1 MKIIR
6 ASQPSFVA
14 EIERIMNRGDVLD
27 ETVLE
32 SVAEI
37 IEDVKKRGDK
47 ALIEYTEKFDGIS
60 LEPSTLE
67 IDSDEIENAV
77 NSLDPEDLDLLR
89 LSAGRIEKFHKK
101 QSLRSWSY
109 TDEEGVGLGQ
119 EIRPLD
125 RVGIYAP
132 GGRALYPSTV
142 LMAAI
147 PAKVAGVGEIILAT
161 PSTGGRVHPLILA
174 AAKLGGVERIFRIG
188 GAQAIAAL
196 AYGTESVP
204 LVDKIVGPGNIYVAA
219 AKRMVF
225 GKVGIDMIAGPSE
238 ILIISDGTSRPDI
251 AAADL
256 LSQAEHDELASAV
269 LVTPS
274 EDFAREVASEV
285 DLQLKVLERSA
296 IAQKSVENYGAVIVT
311 ADMDEAVKIANMIAP
326 EHLELMVKNPESVLE
341 KIKNAGAVFM
351 GYYTPEAL
359 GDYIA
364 GPNHILPTG
373 GTARFSSP
381 LGVYDFVKRM
391 SVVSFSEKSLRRY
404 GGETARFADMEGLRA
419 HGQSIMVRLEGK
431 KS

>member
-404 GGETARFADMEGLRA
+404 GGETARFADIEGLRA

>member
-1 MKIIR
+1 MRILG
-6 ASQPSFVA
+6 SSHPSFA
-14 EIERIMNRGDVLD
+14 GEIERIMNRGNVLD
-27 ETVLE
+27 EAVLE
-32 SVAEI
+32 RVAEI
-37 IEDVKKRGDK
+37 IEDVSKRGDE
-47 ALIEYTEKFDGIS
+47 ALIAYTEKYDGITLDPSS
-60 LEPSTLE
+60 LEVDP
-67 IDSDEIENAV
+67 DEVEKAIY
-77 NSLDPEDLDLLR
+77 SLDPEDFNLLN
-89 LSAGRIEKFHKK
+89 LSAGRIEKYHKK

-119 EIRPLD
+119 AIRPLD

-161 PSTGGRVHPLILA
+161 PSTGGRVDPLILA
-174 AAKLGGVERIFRIG
+174 AAKIGGVERIFRIG

-204 LVDKIVGPGNIYVAA
+204 QVDKIVGPGNIYVAA
-219 AKRMVF
+219 AKRAVF

-256 LSQAEHDELASAV
+256 LSQAEHDDCASAI
-269 LVTPS
+269 LVTSS

-285 DLQLKVLERSA
+285 DLQLKVLARST
-296 IAQKSVENYGAVIVT
+296 IAAKSLKNYGAVIVT

-326 EHLELMVKNPESVLE
+326 EHLELMVKDPESVLE

-391 SVVSFSEKSLRRY
+391 SVISFPEQALRRY
-404 GGETARFADMEGLRA
+404 GQKTARFAEMEGLSA
-419 HGQSIMVRLEGK
+419 HGRSIMVRLEGK

>member
-14 EIERIMNRGDVLD
+14 EIERIMNRGGVLD

-404 GGETARFADMEGLRA
+404 GVETARFADMEGLRA

>member
-1 MKIIR
+1 MRILR
-6 ASQPSFVA
+6 ASHPSFA
-14 EIERIMNRGDVLD
+14 EEIERIMNRGNVLD
-27 ETVLE
+27 EAVLE

-37 IEDVKKRGDK
+37 IEDVSQRGDE
-47 ALIEYTEKFDGIS
+47 ALIAYTEKFEGIS
-60 LEPSTLE
+60 LDPSALE
-67 IDSDEIENAV
+67 VDPDEVEKAV
-77 NSLDPEDLDLLR
+77 NSLDPEDFNLLK
-89 LSAGRIEKFHKK
+89 LSAGRIENYHEK

-142 LMAAI
+142 LMAAL

-174 AAKLGGVERIFRIG
+174 AAKLGGVDRIFRIG

-196 AYGTESVP
+196 AYGTESIP
-204 LVDKIVGPGNIYVAA
+204 QVDKIVGPGNIYVAA
-219 AKRMVF
+219 AKRAVF

-256 LSQAEHDELASAV
+256 LSQAEHDDLASAV

-285 DLQLKVLERSA
+285 DLQLKVLERST
-296 IAQKSVENYGAVIVT
+296 IAQKSVEDYGAVIVT

-326 EHLELMVKNPESVLE
+326 EHLELMVKDPERVLE

-391 SVVSFSEKSLRRY
+391 SVISFPEQSLRRY
-404 GGETARFADMEGLRA
+404 GRKTARFAEMEGLTA
-419 HGQSIMVRLEGK
+419 HGRSIMVRLEGK

>member
-1 MKIIR
+1 MRIIR
-6 ASQPSFVA
+6 ASHPSFA
-14 EIERIMNRGDVLD
+14 GEIERIMNRGNTLD
-27 ETVLE
+27 DAVLE

-37 IEDVKKRGDK
+37 IENVKKSGDE
-47 ALIEYTEKFDGIS
+47 ALIAYTEKFDGIS
-60 LEPSTLE
+60 LDPSALE
-67 IDSDEIENAV
+67 VDSDEVENAV
-77 NSLDPEDLDLLR
+77 NTLDPEDFNLLR
-89 LSAGRIEKFHKK
+89 LAAGRIETFHEK
-101 QSLRSWSY
+101 QTLRSWCY
-109 TDEEGVGLGQ
+109 TDEEGVRLGQ

-125 RVGIYAP
+125 RVGVYAP

-142 LMAAI
+142 LMAAL

-161 PSTGGRVHPLILA
+161 PSTGGRVDPLILA
-174 AAKLGGVERIFRIG
+174 AAKLGGVDRIFRIG

-204 LVDKIVGPGNIYVAA
+204 QVDKIVGPGNVYVAA

-285 DLQLKVLERSA
+285 DAQLMVLERGA

-326 EHLELMVKNPESVLE
+326 EHLELMVKDPDSVLE

-391 SVVSFSEKSLRRY
+391 SVISFSEKSLRRY
-404 GGETARFADMEGLRA
+404 GQKTVRFAEMEGLRA

>member
-6 ASQPSFVA
+6 ASQPSFMA
-14 EIERIMNRGDVLD
+14 EIERIMNRGDILD

>member
-1 MKIIR
+1 MRIISAR
-6 ASQPSFVA
+6 HPSFTE
-14 EIERIMNRGDVLD
+14 EIERIMNRGNILD
-27 ETVLE
+27 EAVLE

-37 IEDVKKRGDK
+37 IEDVAKRGDE
-47 ALIEYTEKFDGIS
+47 ALIAYTEKFDGIS
-60 LEPSTLE
+60 LDPSTLE
-67 IDSDEIENAV
+67 VDPDEVENAV
-77 NSLDPEDLDLLR
+77 NSLDPEDFNLLR
-89 LSAGRIEKFHKK
+89 LSAGRIEKFHEK

-161 PSTGGRVHPLILA
+161 PSTGGRVDTLILA
-174 AAKLGGVERIFRIG
+174 AAKLGGVKRIFRIG

-204 LVDKIVGPGNIYVAA
+204 QVDKIVGPGNIYVAA

-256 LSQAEHDELASAV
+256 LSQAEHDELASAI

-274 EDFAREVASEV
+274 EGFAREVASEV
-285 DLQLKVLERSA
+285 DLQLKVLERGI
-296 IAQKSVENYGAVIVT
+296 IARKSVENYGAVIVT

-326 EHLELMVKNPESVLE
+326 EHLELMVKDPDSVLE

-359 GDYIA
+359 GDYMA

-391 SVVSFSEKSLRRY
+391 SVISFPEESLRRY
-404 GGETARFADMEGLRA
+404 GQQTARFAEMEGLTA
-419 HGQSIMVRLEGK
+419 HGRSIMVRLEGK

>member
-27 ETVLE
+27 ETVIE

-67 IDSDEIENAV
+67 VDSDEIENAV
-77 NSLDPEDLDLLR
+77 NSLDPEDIDLLR

-204 LVDKIVGPGNIYVAA
+204 PVDKIVGPGNVYVAA

-285 DLQLKVLERSA
+285 DLQLKVIERSA

-404 GGETARFADMEGLRA
+404 GGKTARFADMEGLRA
-419 HGQSIMVRLEGK
+419 HGQSIVVRLEGK

>member
-1 MKIIR
+1 MRILR
-6 ASQPSFVA
+6 ASHPSFA
-14 EIERIMNRGDVLD
+14 EEIERIMNRGNVLD
-27 ETVLE
+27 EAVLE

-37 IEDVKKRGDK
+37 IADVSQRGDE
-47 ALIEYTEKFDGIS
+47 ALIAYTEKFEGIS
-60 LEPSTLE
+60 LDPSALE
-67 IDSDEIENAV
+67 VDPDEVEKAV
-77 NSLDPEDLDLLR
+77 NSLDPEDFNLLK
-89 LSAGRIEKFHKK
+89 LSAGRIENYHEK

-142 LMAAI
+142 LMAAL

-174 AAKLGGVERIFRIG
+174 AAKLGGVDRIFRIG

-196 AYGTESVP
+196 AYGTESIP
-204 LVDKIVGPGNIYVAA
+204 QVDKIVGPGNIYVAA
-219 AKRMVF
+219 AKRAVF

-256 LSQAEHDELASAV
+256 LSQAEHDDLASAV

-274 EDFAREVASEV
+274 EDFAKEVASQV
-285 DLQLKVLERSA
+285 DLQLKDLERSA

-311 ADMDEAVKIANMIAP
+311 TDMDEAVKIANMIAP
-326 EHLELMVKNPESVLE
+326 EHLELMVKDPESVLK

-359 GDYIA
+359 GD
-364 GPNHILPTG
+364 
-373 GTARFSSP
+373 
-381 LGVYDFVKRM
+381 
-391 SVVSFSEKSLRRY
+391 
-404 GGETARFADMEGLRA
+404 
-419 HGQSIMVRLEGK
+419 
-431 KS
+431 

>member
-14 EIERIMNRGDVLD
+14 EIERIMNRGDILD

>member
-6 ASQPSFVA
+6 ASQPSFA
-14 EIERIMNRGDVLD
+14 GEIERIMNRGNVLD
-27 ETVLE
+27 ETVLK

-37 IEDVKKRGDK
+37 IENVKKRGDE
-47 ALIEYTEKFDGIS
+47 ALIAYTEKFDGIS
-60 LEPSTLE
+60 LEPSALE
-67 IDSDEIENAV
+67 VDRDEMEKAVNTIDS
-77 NSLDPEDLDLLR
+77 EDLNLLR
-89 LSAGRIEKFHKK
+89 LSADRIEKFHKK

-142 LMAAI
+142 LMAAL

-161 PSTGGRVHPLILA
+161 PATEGTVHPLILA

-204 LVDKIVGPGNIYVAA
+204 QVDKIVGPGNVYVAA

-238 ILIISDGTSRPDI
+238 ILVISDGTSRPDI

-296 IAQKSVENYGAVIVT
+296 IAQKSVENYGVVIVT
-311 ADMDEAVKIANMIAP
+311 ADMDEAIKIANMIAP
-326 EHLELMVKNPESVLE
+326 EHLELMVKDPESVLK

-391 SVVSFSEKSLRRY
+391 SVVSFPEQSLRRY
-404 GGETARFADMEGLRA
+404 GQKTARFAEMEGLTA
-419 HGQSIMVRLEGK
+419 HGRSIMVRLEGK